1 MNKLETQM
9 IDAIRRGEDFKSNNT
24 TVVWENGTATVRLF
38 DNKICVIDRLGN
50 LYVTWAG
57 WESRTTTSRLTA
69 LLSLIHP
76 HMRASIAKGKC
87 RIIDSEGVAA
97 DDLPSDAWLKVDK
110 QQQII
115 YV

>member
-9 IDAIRRGEDFKSNNT
+9 IGAIRRGENFESNNT

-57 WESRTTTSRLTA
+57 WKSRTTTSRLTA

-76 HMRASIAKGKC
+76 SMRASIAKGKC

>member
-9 IDAIRRGEDFKSNNT
+9 IEAIRRGEDFKSNNT
-24 TVVWENGTATVRLF
+24 TVDWENGTATVRLHG
-38 DNKICVIDRLGN
+38 NKICVVDRHGN

-57 WESRTTTSRLTA
+57 WETRTTTSRLTA

-87 RIIDSEGVAA
+87 RIIDSGGEEA
-97 DDLPSDAWLKVDK
+97 DDLPSDAWIKVDK
-110 QQQII
+110 QQQIL

>member
-9 IDAIRRGEDFKSNNT
+9 IEAIRRGENFKSNNT
-24 TVVWENGTATVRLF
+24 TVVWENGTATVRLH
-38 DNKICVIDRLGN
+38 DNKICVIDRHGD

-57 WESRTTTSRLTA
+57 WVSRTTTSRLTA

-87 RIIDSEGVAA
+87 RIIDSEGVEA
-97 DDLPSDAWLKVDK
+97 DDLTSDYWLKVNK
-110 QQQII
+110 HQKIL
-115 YV
+115 YA

>member
-9 IDAIRRGEDFKSNNT
+9 INAIQAGKDFKSNNT
-24 TVVWENGTATVRLF
+24 TVVWEDGSATIRLH
-38 DNKICVIDRLGN
+38 DNRIGMVDRQGN

-57 WESRTTTSRLTA
+57 WTTRTTTTRLTA

-87 RIIDSEGVAA
+87 RIRDA
-97 DDLPSDAWLKVDK
+97 DGTWAENLPSDHWLRVDK

>member
-9 IDAIRRGEDFKSNNT
+9 IDAIRRGENFKSNNT
-24 TVVWENGTATVRLF
+24 TVVWEDGTATVRLF
-38 DNKICVIDRLGN
+38 DNKICVVDRLGN

-57 WESRTTTSRLTA
+57 WVSRTTTSRLTA

-97 DDLPSDAWLKVDK
+97 DDLPSDHWLKVNK
-110 QQQII
+110 HQQII